1 MRHTSATR
9 RTVRAATIPAALLI
23 GLLALSGCAA
33 GASSQPGAVTG
44 GGIAQQGG
52 APLTA
57 PGDSSG
63 LQNGATTTDTS
74 KSASGPSGISVVDR
88 QVVQTGYATVVVDKP
103 LDAASKAASIT
114 EAAGGRVD
122 ARLESAP
129 SAGNQGSATL
139 TLRIPASAL
148 TATLEKLKA
157 LGAVQEVSLS
167 STDVTMQSQD
177 LDARIDAMSASIE
190 RFLKLL
196 STATDTTALI
206 TLETAISDR
215 QGQLESMQSERRYLA
230 DQVAMSTLTLNL
242 VSPAE
247 AAVTQ
252 PNDFFAGLALGWK
265 AFVGFFSWVLVAIGV
280 MVPWIVLGAAIT
292 GLTLVIVWIVRRT
305 QRAAN

>member
-1 MRHTSATR
+1 MRHTPATR
-9 RTVRAATIPAALLI
+9 RPVRAAVIPAALLI
-23 GLLALSGCAA
+23 SVLALSGCAA
-33 GASSQPGAVTG
+33 GASTQPGPAT

-63 LQNGATTTDTS
+63 VQNGAATTDTS
-74 KSASGPSGISVVDR
+74 KSASGSSGVSLVDR

-103 LDAASKAASIT
+103 LDASSKAASIT

-122 ARLESAP
+122 ARLETAP
-129 SAGNQGSATL
+129 TAGNQGSATL

-157 LGAVQEVSLS
+157 LGTVQEVSLS

-177 LDARIDAMSASIE
+177 LDARIDAMSASID
-190 RFLKLL
+190 RLL
-196 STATDTTALI
+196 TLLATATDTNALI

-215 QGQLESMQSERRYLA
+215 QGQLESMKSERRYLA

-252 PNDFFAGLALGWK
+252 PNDFVAGLAFGWK
-265 AFVGFFSWVLVAIGV
+265 AFVGFFSWVLVAIGF
-280 MVPWIVLGAAIT
+280 MLPWIALGGLVTVLV
-292 GLTLVIVWIVRRT
+292 LVIVRVARRKPE
-305 QRAAN
+305 AK